1 MEFIQYFKNIVFSIN
16 TFCFP
21 YFATDTLIFV
31 YKLGY
36 FLSVAW
42 ILCFLVIFMIFFH
55 GSQGRFMSPLFL
67 PPTTRLFLTLRPSS
81 QLGTL
86 I

>member
-42 ILCFLVIFMIFFH
+42 I
-55 GSQGRFMSPLFL
+55 
-67 PPTTRLFLTLRPSS
+67 
-81 QLGTL
+81 
-86 I
+86 

>member
-1 MEFIQYFKNIVFSIN
+1 MEFIQYFKNIVFSTN

-42 ILCFLVIFMIFFH
+42 I
-55 GSQGRFMSPLFL
+55 
-67 PPTTRLFLTLRPSS
+67 
-81 QLGTL
+81 
-86 I
+86 